1 MHKWLRTSKKGNVRL
16 QKGTAWEAPGRQERT
31 SWTAARRQ
39 GGRKGPNGQP
49 GARAANGLTGTH
61 TQWMEAR
68 TGTHT
73 HTPSPGRTTWHT
85 HPVLEEQPGL
95 AHTHTP
101 SPGRIARTGAH
112 TQDWHTHTHTP
123 SPWTEARTGTHTHT
137 QSWKNSQD
145 WHTHP
150 GLAFAVGV
158 YKWLRTS
165 EKGNARLQK
174 GAGAANGLQICC
186 GHAKWLRASL
196 PKQAEGKGS
205 RKNTY
210 SALLKLR
217 VESVKGRQNL
227 KGYGMLREA
236 AAKSSGKGCGFE

>member
-1 MHKWLRTSKKGNVRL
+1 MVCGHAQMAADK
-16 QKGTAWEAPGRQERT
+16 QKGQC
-31 SWTAARRQ
+31 TAA
-39 GGRKGPNGQP
+39 KGCQSCKWSDWH
-49 GARAANGLTGTH
+49 TH
-61 TQWMEAR
+61 PMDGSQDWH
-68 TGTHT
+68 THT

-95 AHTHTP
+95 AHTHTQ
-101 SPGRIARTGAH
+101 SWKNS
-112 TQDWHTHTHTP
+112 QDWRTHPGLAHTHTP

-150 GLAFAVGV
+150 GLAFAAGV

-186 GHAKWLRASL
+186 GHAKMA
-196 PKQAEGKGS
+196 AGKP
-205 RKNTY
+205 
-210 SALLKLR
+210 
-217 VESVKGRQNL
+217 
-227 KGYGMLREA
+227 
-236 AAKSSGKGCGFE
+236 AKTS

>member
-16 QKGTAWEAPGRQERT
+16 QK
-31 SWTAARRQ
+31 
-39 GGRKGPNGQP
+39 

-68 TGTHT
+68 TDTHT
-73 HTPSPGRTTWHT
+73 HTQSWKNHLAHTPSPGRTARTGT
-85 HPVLEEQPGL
+85 
-95 AHTHTP
+95 HTHTP

-123 SPWTEARTGTHTHT
+123 QSMDGSQDWHTHTHTPSPGRTARTGTHTHT
-137 QSWKNSQD
+137 QD
-145 WHTHP
+145 WDLLRACTNGCGQVKRATHGCKRAP
-150 GLAFAVGV
+150 ELQMVCRFA
-158 YKWLRTS
+158 
-165 EKGNARLQK
+165 
-174 GAGAANGLQICC
+174 AGMQ
-186 GHAKWLRASL
+186 KWLRASL

>member
-1 MHKWLRTSKKGNVRL
+1 MHKWLRTSKRGNVRV
-16 QKGTAWEAPGRQERT
+16 QK
-31 SWTAARRQ
+31 
-39 GGRKGPNGQP
+39 
-49 GARAANGLTGTH
+49 GARAGLSGTH

-73 HTPSPGRTTWHT
+73 HTH
-85 HPVLEEQPGL
+85 PGL
-95 AHTHTP
+95 A
-101 SPGRIARTGAH
+101 
-112 TQDWHTHTHTP
+112 HTHTHTP

-150 GLAFAVGV
+150 GLAFAAGV

-165 EKGNARLQK
+165 EKGNALQK